1 MCQPMMKQKGFTL
14 VEVLVALVVISV
26 GMLALGAFYTSM
38 IKQESIAQE
47 RIEAVHMAEQL
58 IEDWER
64 TNKPPTPNC
73 TVPNGTVKPLI
84 VGTQLQ
90 GCTVDIGKGVP
101 VSFDIL
107 INEQPAKAPL
117 PVSHPNNPNTITPV
131 INSSGVDVYTMLQ
144 KTDVY
149 GNVIQNSPPVMVRS
163 VTVSWTH
170 GTKKP
175 HSVLLTHITRY
186 IQ

>member
-1 MCQPMMKQKGFTL
+1 MKQRGFTL

-38 IKQESIAQE
+38 IQQESVAQE

-64 TNKPPTPNC
+64 TNTPPTPNC
-73 TVPNGTVKPLI
+73 TVPNVPAKPLV
-84 VGTQLQ
+84 VGKLLV
-90 GCTVDIGKGVP
+90 GCTVNAGVGVP
-101 VSFDIL
+101 MIFDIL

-117 PVSHPNNPNTITPV
+117 PVTHPSNKSPLPKV
-131 INSSGVDVYTMLQ
+131 LDSPAGVDSYTMLTL
-144 KTDVY
+144 TDVY
-149 GNVIQNSPPVMVRS
+149 GNIIQNSPPVMVRS
-163 VTVSWTH
+163 VRVLWTH
-170 GTKKP
+170 DVTR
-175 HSVLLTHITRY
+175 SVQLTHITRY